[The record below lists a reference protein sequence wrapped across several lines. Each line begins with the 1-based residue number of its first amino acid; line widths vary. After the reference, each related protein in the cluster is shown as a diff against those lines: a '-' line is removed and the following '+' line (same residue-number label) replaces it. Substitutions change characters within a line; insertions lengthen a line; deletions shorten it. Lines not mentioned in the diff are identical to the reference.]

1 MIASRSDV
9 NGFTLLCKDDCE
21 VLVEKCIVA
30 INCDHSVAFSARE
43 TRADIIAIRRCDQS
57 DEWLVL
63 EFKTKMREHAAVQAK
78 AALSRLGT
86 DPMFQVRLPTARVF
100 FVVKNR
106 RKSDYTIMRRVGSL
120 KGGEWVVTPQIVA
133 SGLKILC

>member
-1 MIASRSDV
+1 MIAGRSDV
-9 NGFTLLCKDDCE
+9 NGFTLLHKDDCE
-21 VLVEKCIVA
+21 VRVENCIVA
-30 INCDHSVAFSARE
+30 INCDQCVAFSARE
-43 TRADIIAIRRCDQS
+43 TRADIIAVRRCDQT

-78 AALSRLGT
+78 AALNRLGA
-86 DPMFQVRLPTARVF
+86 DPMFLVRLPTARVF

-120 KGGEWVVTPQIVA
+120 KAGEWVVTPQILA
-133 SGLKILC
+133 SGQELLC